1 MMVLFA
7 VNAVSWGAG
16 SDLTTSGTLVLGQQ
30 NPVTMSIRK
39 FLSVLGLQILY
50 LLCVAVIL
58 FLEKKGGKH
67 CPQR

>member
-30 NPVTMSIRK
+30 NSVTMSIRK

-50 LLCVAVIL
+50 LLCVAAIL
-58 FLEKKGGKH
+58 FLEKKGEKH